1 MGQFDGTIDDGTLA
15 RTDSPVPGPI
25 GLDAPGGSGQSSE
38 PNMSRRIVA
47 YAQQKSGTRVGNG
60 ECFTLA
66 DKALKGAGAKSA
78 ADFGTVTRD
87 ADYKWGSTVSL
98 TDLQPG
104 DIIQFRGYRYDREV
118 TTHHSNGSTETY
130 EDFQKRPHH
139 TAIVETVDGNGAVT
153 VLEQNAPEG
162 SPVVRSHL
170 FFKSTT
176 IDENNKSTTIKVQ
189 GTFWFFRPQAK

>member
-87 ADYKWGSTVSL
+87 ADYKWGSTVPL

-118 TTHHSNGSTETY
+118 TTHH
-130 EDFQKRPHH
+130 
-139 TAIVETVDGNGAVT
+139 
-153 VLEQNAPEG
+153 
-162 SPVVRSHL
+162 
-170 FFKSTT
+170 
-176 IDENNKSTTIKVQ
+176 
-189 GTFWFFRPQAK
+189 